1 VSIIKVRKMT
11 NTSNVVVPIKT
22 SYSVTVGLPPGEVM
36 ENVEVYNL
44 ELVQRFLEV
53 EQDLT
58 EVNPIQETRRV
69 LND

>member
-1 VSIIKVRKMT
+1 MRIVKVRKMT

-22 SYSVTVGLPPGEVM
+22 SHHVTIGLPPGEVM

-58 EVNPIQETRRV
+58 EVNPIQETRQI